1 MNIAEQLE
9 LFRRESVQKVKKEF
23 FAIDIPV
30 YSGEFWTARQR
41 QANSIHEISYRACYK
56 PQLPEFFINKFTEI
70 KDVVYDPFSG
80 RGTTVI
86 QAGLMNRSVIANDI
100 NPLSTILTKSRFF
113 IPAIED
119 IENRLWKIPLINKR
133 ANIDLSMFFNE
144 KTEKEI
150 VSMQSYFAN
159 KECDYIDDWIK
170 MVATNRLTGH
180 SKGFF
185 SVFTLPPNQAAKPE
199 RQIKINKR
207 YNNKFEYKDT
217 KKIILKKSKELLKD
231 VNIFVQ
237 KQLKNVGEK
246 GIFIN
251 ENANSTKQINNNS
264 VNLIVT
270 SPPFLNIVDYAGD
283 NWLRNWF
290 NKIEM
295 PKLTIVKKIEEW
307 EIEMFKAFREFYRVL
322 TKNGIIA
329 FEVGEIQKGKIA
341 LDENVVKIGKE
352 AGLKPVAVY
361 RNVQSFT
368 KTANIWGINNNENGT
383 NSNRIVVFE
392 KEG

>member
-1 MNIAEQLE
+1 MNTAKQLE
-9 LFRRESVQKVKKEF
+9 LFPVQKIMEKF
-23 FAIDIPV
+23 FILGIPI
-30 YSGEFWTARQR
+30 YNGEFWTAKQR
-41 QANSIHEISYRACYK
+41 QASSIHEISYRACYK
-56 PQLPEFFINKFTEI
+56 PQLPEFFINKFTQA

-86 QAGLMNRSVIANDI
+86 QAGLMNRNVIANDI

-119 IENRLWKIPLINKR
+119 IENRLRKIPFINKR

-150 VSMQSYFAN
+150 ISMQVYFAN
-159 KECDYIDDWIK
+159 KECDYIDDWIR

-199 RQIKINKR
+199 RQIKINEQ

-217 KKIILKKSKELLKD
+217 KKIILKKSKELLRD
-231 VNIFVQ
+231 VNTFIQ
-237 KQLKNVGEK
+237 KQLKNIGEK
-246 GIFIN
+246 GVFIN
-251 ENANSTKQINNNS
+251 ENANSTKQIKS
-264 VNLIVT
+264 SSINLIVT
-270 SPPFLNIVDYAGD
+270 SPPFLDIVDYASD

-290 NKIEM
+290 NKIEI

-307 EIEMFKAFREFYRVL
+307 EREMSKAFLEFHRIL
-322 TKNGIIA
+322 AKNGIVA
-329 FEVGEIQKGKIA
+329 FEVGEVRKGKVA
-341 LDENVVKIGKE
+341 LDESVVKIGKE
-352 AGLKPVAVY
+352 AGLKPITVY
-361 RNVQSFT
+361 RNVQNFT
-368 KTANIWGINNNENGT
+368 KTANVWGINNNENGT